1 MSWNNFLILIL
12 IIYVSY
18 YALNLLFDLFISPK
32 ATAGD
37 IAEDELFFSQ
47 TFAPELITPDEE
59 PETSSTVSDKTD
71 AAGLKAGLSSGTIS
85 SSGGVGLKQ
94 LFSLAKNNLIEHT
107 RAIPY

>member
-12 IIYVSY
+12 IIYILY
-18 YALNLLFDLFISPK
+18 YALNLFFDLFISPK
-32 ATAGD
+32 ATTGD

-47 TFAPELITPDEE
+47 TFTPELITPAEE
-59 PETSSTVSDKTD
+59 SEASATVSDETD
-71 AAGLKAGLSSGTIS
+71 AAGHRAGLSSGTIS

>member
-1 MSWNNFLILIL
+1 MSWTNFLILIF
-12 IIYVSY
+12 IIYILY
-18 YALNLLFDLFISPK
+18 YALILFFDLFISPK
-32 ATAGD
+32 ATTGD

-47 TFAPELITPDEE
+47 TFAPELITPVEE
-59 PETSSTVSDKTD
+59 PEASTVSDEAD
-71 AAGLKAGLSSGTIS
+71 ARGLKAGLSSGTIS